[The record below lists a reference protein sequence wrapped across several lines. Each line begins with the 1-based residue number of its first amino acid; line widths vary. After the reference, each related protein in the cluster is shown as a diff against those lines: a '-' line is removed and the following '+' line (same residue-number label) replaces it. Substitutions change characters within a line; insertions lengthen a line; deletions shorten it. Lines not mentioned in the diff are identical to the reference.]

1 MHWYVQDTSKI
12 FFSKDVPRGASHWS
26 VFLHAEHYAPLPKTP
41 SYYVPL
47 STGKHI
53 LEFSIYSKSKTV
65 FGSALLILKK
75 GEVSEI
81 VAENSIT
88 DTMWTKYSVIDTLN
102 ITEGDSLF
110 VLLNDG
116 GTEIVDGITYFD
128 LAELRLMN
136 GE

>member
-1 MHWYVQDTSKI
+1 MFLSGCKGDNTLLESPDRTNLIRNSSFEENGQPSLMHWYVQDTSKI

-65 FGSALLILKK
+65 FGSALLIPKL
-75 GEVSEI
+75 S
-81 VAENSIT
+81 
-88 DTMWTKYSVIDTLN
+88 
-102 ITEGDSLF
+102 DSNL
-110 VLLNDG
+110 
-116 GTEIVDGITYFD
+116 I
-128 LAELRLMN
+128 
-136 GE
+136 

>member
-1 MHWYVQDTSKI
+1 
-12 FFSKDVPRGASHWS
+12 
-26 VFLHAEHYAPLPKTP
+26 
-41 SYYVPL
+41 
-47 STGKHI
+47 
-53 LEFSIYSKSKTV
+53 
-65 FGSALLILKK
+65 
-75 GEVSEI
+75 
-81 VAENSIT
+81 
-88 DTMWTKYSVIDTLN
+88 MWTKYSVIDTLN